1 MDEPRPAPEEW
12 IDREEAGFDRAV
24 GFFDATFALALTL
37 LVTTLDIDNRQE
49 AFQSVGN
56 LWDAIGGQLLGFGIA
71 FAVISNYWLVHHRLL
86 RRFAGLD
93 YPMIVTNL
101 FLMAAIVLLPFCT
114 DSVGDVGTEELPL
127 PVAMMAVDI
136 VAASVLS
143 TLVFLLAV
151 RRRLLLEQP
160 DRREVISYA
169 LGGLAPALVF
179 AASIP
184 VAYLVSARAGT
195 LTWLLL
201 LVLAPIVPRLARFI
215 DR

>member
-1 MDEPRPAPEEW
+1 MDEPKAAPEEW

-37 LVTTLDIDNRQE
+37 LVTTIDIENRPE
-49 AFQSVGN
+49 AFQSLDN
-56 LWDAIGGQLLGFGIA
+56 LLDAIGGQLLGFGIA
-71 FAVISNYWLVHHRLL
+71 FAVISKYWLVHHRLV

-93 YPMIVTNL
+93 YPMIVANL

-114 DSVGDVGTEELPL
+114 AWVGDVDTEQLPL
-127 PVAMMAVDI
+127 PVAVMAVNI
-136 VAASVLS
+136 VATSVLS

-169 LGGLAPALVF
+169 LAGLTPALVF
-179 AASIP
+179 AVSIP
-184 VAYLVSARAGT
+184 VAYLVSPRAAT
-195 LTWLLL
+195 LTWFSL
-201 LVLAPIVPRLARFI
+201 LVLAPVVPRLVRV
-215 DR
+215 R